1 MSMKY
6 RRLLISLGFIVCSIS
21 FGVNASAQDSTR
33 VGNPP
38 AITFGYLSYNLAL
51 QQMRGYDEAQQSLL
65 QLRTQYNAEL
75 RRVEEDFNRKYEEF
89 LEGRADFPPTI
100 LRKRQTELQEM
111 MDRNIAFREQ
121 SKRELA
127 DAEEK
132 VMEPL
137 RKKLREAIALVAK
150 QQGLAFVLNT
160 DSDACPYID
169 PLLGQDINDEVNEQL
184 TDD

>member
-1 MSMKY
+1 MKKIV
-6 RRLLISLGFIVCSIS
+6 LLIFTCLCLTVY
-21 FGVNASAQDSTR
+21 AQDSTQTDTL
-33 VGNPP
+33 
-38 AITFGYLSYNLAL
+38 ATIKFGYLSYQRAL
-51 QQMRGYDEAQQSLL
+51 QQMRGYEEAQQSLL
-65 QLRTQYNAEL
+65 QLRAQYNAEL

-137 RKKLREAIALVAK
+137 RKKLRETIALLAV
-150 QQGLAFVLNT
+150 QQGFAFVLNT
-160 DSDACPYID
+160 DSDACPYIN

-184 TDD
+184 NSVHSSL

>member
-1 MSMKY
+1 MRMKY
-6 RRLLISLGFIVCSIS
+6 RRLLISLSLIIYFLS
-21 FGVNASAQDSTR
+21 FSASTSAQDTSR
-33 VGNPP
+33 VVPP
-38 AITFGYLSYNLAL
+38 TTIVFGYLSYNLAL
-51 QQMRGYDEAQQSLL
+51 QEMRGYDEAQQSLL

-127 DAEEK
+127 NA
-132 VMEPL
+132 
-137 RKKLREAIALVAK
+137 
-150 QQGLAFVLNT
+150 
-160 DSDACPYID
+160 
-169 PLLGQDINDEVNEQL
+169 
-184 TDD
+184 

>member
-1 MSMKY
+1 MRMKY
-6 RRLLISLGFIVCSIS
+6 RRLLISLSLIIYFLS
-21 FGVNASAQDSTR
+21 FSASTSAQDTTQ
-33 VGNPP
+33 VVPP
-38 AITFGYLSYNLAL
+38 TTIVFGYLSYNLAL
-51 QQMRGYDEAQQSLL
+51 QEMRGYDEAQQSLL

-127 DAEEK
+127 NAEEK

-137 RKKLREAIALVAK
+137 RKKLREAIAVVA
-150 QQGLAFVLNT
+150 QEHGFAFVLNT

-184 TDD
+184 SGE